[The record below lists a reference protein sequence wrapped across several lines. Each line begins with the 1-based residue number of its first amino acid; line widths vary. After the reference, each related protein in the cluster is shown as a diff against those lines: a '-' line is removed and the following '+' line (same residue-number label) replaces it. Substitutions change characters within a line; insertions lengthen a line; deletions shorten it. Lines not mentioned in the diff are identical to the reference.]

1 MNEKAKEY
9 ALKILEKRDVSRKM
23 LLDKLREKGISEAE
37 AGEEILL
44 QGVVDCWFREADGS
58 VTVVD
63 FKTDRVTEHT
73 ARERAESYRPQ
84 LEAYTRALAAA
95 GMPVGRRALWFFALG
110 REMEL

>member
-1 MNEKAKEY
+1 M
-9 ALKILEKRDVSRKM
+9 
-23 LLDKLREKGISEAE
+23 
-37 AGEEILL
+37 
-44 QGVVDCWFREADGS
+44 DCWFREADGS

-63 FKTDRVTEHT
+63 FKTDRVTKHT